1 MGFFGDKRTY
11 EQRQREQQE
20 RLEEFMERYQLED
33 LDEKDMVV
41 LERIANDP
49 TRNSLIK
56 TGMNL
61 SAAKTYDQLQV
72 TYLSALI
79 EQNWMII
86 RQLSRLNNN
95 IEKLNNKQEI

>member
-1 MGFFGDKRTY
+1 MRLFGDKRTY

-20 RLEEFMERYQLED
+20 RLEEFMEKYQLED

-41 LERIANDP
+41 LEKIANDLI
-49 TRNSLIK
+49 RNSLMK

-61 SAAKTYDQLQV
+61 PAARTEDQLKV

>member
-1 MGFFGDKRTY
+1 MGLFGDNRTA
-11 EQRQREQQE
+11 EQKQQE
-20 RLEEFMERYQLED
+20 RLEEFMEKYQLED

-41 LERIANDP
+41 LKRIVDDLIRNSFMKSNSNLPIANDHYDLQE
-49 TRNSLIK
+49 LI
-56 TGMNL
+56 
-61 SAAKTYDQLQV
+61 
-72 TYLSALI
+72 YLSALF